1 MATATVTSKGQITL
15 PKEVREHLGLKRG
28 DRVDFSI
35 DPQGD
40 VHVRAAKRH
49 IGELFGFSKRP
60 GAEALPL
67 EEFNE
72 TIARSRADDDERV
85 RSAWKKQHD
94 ARPRD

>member
-40 VHVRAAKRH
+40 IHVRATKRRV
-49 IGELFGFSKRP
+49 GDLFGFLKRP
-60 GAEALPL
+60 GADALPL
-67 EEFNE
+67 EEFDE
-72 TIARSRADDDERV
+72 TMAQSRATDDARV
-85 RSAWKKQHD
+85 RSAWKE
-94 ARPRD
+94 RREGRSRD

>member
-40 VHVRAAKRH
+40 VHVRATKRQ
-49 IGELFGFSKRP
+49 IGDLFGFLKRP
-60 GAEALPL
+60 GATALPL
-67 EEFNE
+67 EEFDE
-72 TIARSRADDDERV
+72 TIAQSRVDDDERV
-85 RSAWKKQHD
+85 RSAWREWHD
-94 ARPRD
+94 DRPRD